1 MEESTVTVSHEL
13 LSSAFKTIIP
23 TTLPQGYGTKEEH
36 LFGGFLQDKENPIK
50 WMVFK
55 VNKRARTN
63 YLRNLNREKVEN
75 WQQQSM
81 AMFGSPFFQGPHSEY
96 LYSYNWPYDYFSLVE
111 LAEIGVD
118 IELEDIKEED
128 IG

>member
-1 MEESTVTVSHEL
+1 E
-13 LSSAFKTIIP
+13 F
-23 TTLPQGYGTKEEH
+23 
-36 LFGGFLQDKENPIK
+36 FGGFLQDKENPIK

-55 VNKRARTN
+55 VKKRARTN
-63 YLRNLNREKVEN
+63 YFRNLNREKFELWNEVALTMG
-75 WQQQSM
+75 QS
-81 AMFGSPFFQGPHSEY
+81 FISGGSLAEY

-118 IELEDIKEED
+118 VELEDIKEEN